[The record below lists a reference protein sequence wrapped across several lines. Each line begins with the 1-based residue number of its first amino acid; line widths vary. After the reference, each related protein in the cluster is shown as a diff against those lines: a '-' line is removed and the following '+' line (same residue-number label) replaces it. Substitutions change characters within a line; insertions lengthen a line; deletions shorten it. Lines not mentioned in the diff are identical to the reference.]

1 MSSAADPGR
10 VAHSAPRRTAG
21 TRLSRPHR
29 DGVPGDVHAVTRWV
43 GQQAPR
49 ELQAGEALPGAV
61 RRSMEE
67 HLGADFSGVRVHHDE
82 RAAAVAETV
91 AAKAFTLGDDI
102 VFGEGRWDPDT
113 RQGRWLLAHELAH
126 VVQQSRGG
134 PAPALDRASP
144 LELEAR
150 SAADAVMTGAGPPVI
165 AGAASPGVAREEED
179 DAPNKKAPK
188 KKAKK
193 QEPKPEPGPTS
204 PERKEQLLE
213 AARAANKNVV
223 KWEPPPDDPEV
234 LKAVE
239 SWDRFDLETEKP
251 TGIPPPLEER
261 PPVPPGEVIS
271 SQPRLTETGEDPHLR
286 SLQDAVVAARG
297 FADSIPVWAYDEA
310 RARLEA
316 KRAELAENPNV
327 AADLARLKELRDKRA
342 PLLEQRDALA
352 RRSKELRARRI
363 EVGKQPASAARDAEL
378 QQIAKDLA
386 EVAASAKSIR
396 AQIKPMTDEM
406 TPLLTTERQSQAVN
420 AAQRKLAVSGLV
432 DVDDPTKPSPGAVIG
447 RGQNTYVVMQVI
459 DAEGTV
465 LASSLARNGGWDKT
479 NNRLF
484 HAEENAIRDL
494 ERQLGGREV
503 PGGRVV
509 VVGDQVVCDKI
520 CEPAVR
526 KFASEKVKA
535 ARADGYT
542 FHGKQPGAADSTASS
557 PKTTAQ
563 RSTEARLGTEN
574 GQVVRLERADELVR
588 QQKSIWRAPDEEPS
602 PGGQGGGGKKA
613 AATGTTGGAPSK
625 PSGTPGA
632 KAGGAAVPPPVGTR
646 SAAGLAVKPPAG
658 ALPAAPVVKPPV
670 APVPAAPG
678 VEQPVAA
685 PVVKP
690 PVVPAA
696 PGVEPPVAPAPAAPV
711 VKSPAP
717 AAPAAP
723 AAPVGKPPAAP
734 APQPPAP
741 KPPAPKPPASK
752 PPAPKP
758 PAPKPPSPKMA
769 ATPVAQGHDQAV
781 GGLVKAN
788 AVLGAL
794 LEAKVRHQ
802 QLVDQGESSASAW
815 VEASGRAA
823 LTLGGNLKGGVAGG
837 AIDAYN
843 AYERSVQAGQG
854 RVEAVETAVATVGGS
869 ALASRA
875 VKPSVAGLVVEGVNT
890 GAQLVG
896 APEEVQLATAGAV
909 ELVPGQIIARTGT
922 AGVRAAFAIADTIR
936 GDPKSIDRLVTDWK
950 KGGGGTW
957 LQGYTQWIDIGVD
970 VATGTRT
977 FEQALNKAAKEGERD
992 AAGNE
997 TWASKVGGKLGTGF
1011 ADLGENEAALR
1022 GEYSPP
1028 VQGLAQLSRLGS
1040 EMIRGKDF
1048 VDALK
1053 AVGRAST
1060 GGPSYRLAEAARRKA
1075 VEVRDAAERAKAR
1088 AEQKAA
1094 AVKVAVTE
1102 LTSDAKATAT
1112 AWRDQAADTAKKLA
1126 DQAVD
1131 GARAAATGA
1140 RDSVRKFLGW

>member
-1 MSSAADPGR
+1 
-10 VAHSAPRRTAG
+10 
-21 TRLSRPHR
+21 LS
-29 DGVPGDVHAVTRWV
+29 
-43 GQQAPR
+43 
-49 ELQAGEALPGAV
+49 
-61 RRSMEE
+61 
-67 HLGADFSGVRVHHDE
+67 
-82 RAAAVAETV
+82 
-91 AAKAFTLGDDI
+91 AKAFTQGDDI
-102 VFGEGRWDPDT
+102 VFGEDRWDPDT

-144 LELEAR
+144 LEHEAR
-150 SAADAVMTGAGPPVI
+150 SAADAVVTGAGAPVI
-165 AGAASPGVAREEED
+165 AGAASPGVAREEDE
-179 DAPNKKAPK
+179 DAPEKKAPEKKAPK
-188 KKAKK
+188 KKAE
-193 QEPKPEPGPTS
+193 QQPKPEPGPTS
-204 PERKEQLLE
+204 PERKAELLE
-213 AARAANKNVV
+213 AARAANKDVV
-223 KWEPPPDDPEV
+223 RWEPPPDDPDV
-234 LKAVE
+234 RGAVE
-239 SWDRFDLETEKP
+239 SWERFDLETGRP

-261 PPVPPGEVIS
+261 PPIPPGEVIS
-271 SQPRLTETGEDPHLR
+271 AQPHLTESGEAAHLR

-297 FADSIPVWAYDEA
+297 FADSVGVGAYADS

-316 KRAELAENPNV
+316 ERAKLADNPHV
-327 AADLARLKELRDKRA
+327 ATELARLSELRDRRA

-352 RRSKELRARRI
+352 RRGKELRARRT

-378 QQIAKDLA
+378 RQIGKDLA
-386 EVAASAKSIR
+386 ETAATAKSVR
-396 AQIKPMTDEM
+396 AQIKPIDEEIK
-406 TPLLTTERQSQAVN
+406 PLLATERQSQAVN
-420 AAQRKLAVSGLV
+420 ALQRRLAVSGLV

-459 DAEGTV
+459 DAEGKV
-465 LASSLARNGGWDKT
+465 LASSLARNGGWDKA
-479 NNRLF
+479 NKRYF

-509 VVGDQVVCDKI
+509 VVGDQVVCGKI

-526 KFASEKVKA
+526 KFASETVKA

-542 FHGKQPGAADSTASS
+542 FHGKEPGAAVSTASS

-563 RSTEARLGTEN
+563 RTTEARLGTEK
-574 GQVVRLERADELVR
+574 GQVVRLERKDELVR
-588 QQKSIWRAPDEEPS
+588 QQKSIWRAPAEEPS
-602 PGGQGGGGKKA
+602 PGGQGGGGRKA
-613 AATGTTGGAPSK
+613 AATGTTGGVPSK

-632 KAGGAAVPPPVGTR
+632 KAGGAAAPLPVAPP
-646 SAAGLAVKPPAG
+646 SAAGPVVKPLA
-658 ALPAAPVVKPPV
+658 AAPVVEPPV
-670 APVPAAPG
+670 APVPAVPG
-678 VEQPVAA
+678 VEPPAAA
-685 PVVKP
+685 PVGKP

-696 PGVEPPVAPAPAAPV
+696 PEVEARAPAAPV
-711 VKSPAP
+711 VRAP
-717 AAPAAP
+717 VPAAP

-741 KPPAPKPPASK
+741 KPPAPKPPTLK
-752 PPAPKP
+752 PPAPKMP
-758 PAPKPPSPKMA
+758 
-769 ATPVAQGHDQAV
+769 ATPVTQGHDQAV

-802 QLVDQGESSASAW
+802 QLVDQGEGSAAAW

-843 AYERSVQAGQG
+843 AYERSVQAGQS
-854 RVEAVETAVATVGGS
+854 RAEAVETAVATVGGS
-869 ALASRA
+869 ALAARA

-957 LQGYTQWIDIGVD
+957 LQGYTQWIDIGID

-1028 VQGLAQLSRLGS
+1028 VQALAQLSRLGS

-1048 VDALK
+1048 GDALK

-1094 AVKVAVTE
+1094 AVKVAATE

-1131 GARAAATGA
+1131 GARAAAASA
-1140 RDSVRKFLGW
+1140 RDGVRKFLGW